1 MYNRNQKN
9 VIFTKHFIEKAI
21 LKDVF
26 DRCGFE
32 NGKKVTEIAL
42 KGLGIIIPDKC
53 ANEFKC
59 IFEVYDK
66 KLVTVPFV
74 YANDNIIAKTIY
86 PSQKPDK
93 DEYERAMKFKGKE
106 TTIK

>member
-1 MYNRNQKN
+1 MLPRNQKKI
-9 VIFTKHFIEKAI
+9 IFTKHFIEKAI
-21 LKDVF
+21 WKGVF
-26 DRCGFE
+26 DECGFE

-53 ANEFKC
+53 GAFKC
-59 IFEVYDK
+59 IFEVSDK

-93 DEYERAMKFKGKE
+93 DEYERAMKFKEKE

>member
-21 LKDVF
+21 LKGVF

-32 NGKKVTEIAL
+32 NGKNVTEIAL
-42 KGLGIIIPDKC
+42 KGLGVIIPDKC
-53 ANEFKC
+53 GAFKC
-59 IFEVYDK
+59 IFEVTNK

-74 YANDNIIAKTIY
+74 YEKDNIIAKTIF
-86 PSQKPDK
+86 PGQQPDI
-93 DEYERAMKFKGKE
+93 DEYKKAIKNLKE
-106 TTIK
+106 DGQL